1 MAVSDTVLSAVH
13 VAAKAAADKLSED
26 IVAIDVSSRLP
37 FADAFLLASADTDRQ
52 VKAVVSAVEDE
63 LRELGFSVQRL
74 EGLEAASWVAV
85 EADGLM
91 VHVFQPEERHYY
103 GLERLWKDCPRI
115 DISADIQSIPAAV
128 TA

>member
-13 VAAKAAADKLSED
+13 VAAKAAADKLSDD

-37 FADAFLLASADTDRQ
+37 FVDAFLLVSADTDRQ
-52 VKAVVSAVEDE
+52 VGAVVSAVEEDLLE
-63 LRELGFSVQRL
+63 AGFKVSRR
-74 EGLEAASWVAV
+74 EGLQEATWVAL
-85 EADGLM
+85 EADGLL

-115 DISADIQSIPAAV
+115 DVSGDLGISQTAV